1 MRSMT
6 GYGRALCSSEGI
18 SIVIEISS
26 VNKRH
31 LEININAPREWQ
43 RFEYDATKLIKTFID
58 RGTVRVSISI
68 CKDNESEN
76 NQSFKEEFIEKDINW
91 IEKYLSKKGINCI
104 PTPELILQLT
114 SLHKNESII
123 PPLDKI
129 CSILEKALSKACK
142 DLIKMRDTEG
152 NSIKLD
158 LLKVLKR
165 LKNLVSQIEINTQ
178 NMVSDYREKLFNRLE
193 NSGLSIDQDD
203 DRVLKEIALFAEKS
217 DVSEEINRLK
227 SHLGQMEST
236 FESKGS
242 IGRKIEF
249 LVQEISRELN
259 TLCSKSC
266 RIESTNLTIEAKTEI
281 EKLRE
286 QALNIE

>member
-31 LEININAPREWQ
+31 LEINIHAPREWQ

-68 CKDNESEN
+68 CKDNESEDL
-76 NQSFKEEFIEKDINW
+76 SFKEEFIEKDINW

-114 SLHKNESII
+114 SLHKNESTI

-129 CSILEKALSKACK
+129 CSILEKAL
-142 DLIKMRDTEG
+142 E
-152 NSIKLD
+152 
-158 LLKVLKR
+158 KR
-165 LKNLVSQIEINTQ
+165 AKIS
-178 NMVSDYREKLFNRLE
+178 
-193 NSGLSIDQDD
+193 
-203 DRVLKEIALFAEKS
+203 
-217 DVSEEINRLK
+217 
-227 SHLGQMEST
+227 
-236 FESKGS
+236 FE
-242 IGRKIEF
+242 
-249 LVQEISRELN
+249 
-259 TLCSKSC
+259 
-266 RIESTNLTIEAKTEI
+266 
-281 EKLRE
+281 
-286 QALNIE
+286 